1 MILYYLLFVFEI
13 IGYTWLGGNDVAVE
27 GEWRWA
33 ADNSSVD
40 VARFPWGGGYPD
52 NRSETYDCMW
62 WSNYRHYL
70 DTYDCLYEAAFMCEM
85 PEMTRDQHLQLDY
98 CDPFPV

>member
-1 MILYYLLFVFEI
+1 M
-13 IGYTWLGGNDVAVE
+13 AVE

-40 VARFPWGGGYPD
+40 VAHFPWQGGYPYNSSD
-52 NRSETYDCMW
+52 SYDCMLW
-62 WSNYRHYL
+62 IDYYHNIQAAN
-70 DTYDCLYEAAFMCEM
+70 CLNKYAFMCEM